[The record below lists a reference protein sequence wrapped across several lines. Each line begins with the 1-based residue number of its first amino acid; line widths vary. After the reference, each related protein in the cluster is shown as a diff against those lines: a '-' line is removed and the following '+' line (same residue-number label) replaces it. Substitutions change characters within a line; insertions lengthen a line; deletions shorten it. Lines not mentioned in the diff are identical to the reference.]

1 MSTNMLTLAE
11 LKSLIGTMYG
21 STAIAS
27 QNPAALLNETAK
39 VLNKIGL
46 MVTIKG
52 RYVDRLPELDG
63 PELPLGKT
71 IEEYFLQLPKILAE
85 DRDGSEDGTP
95 NDPSFLPASWSYS
108 LPKKR
113 IKQTRRYDEFEE
125 ACYTEAQFLDFI
137 ADIEASINDATT
149 VYRYGLKRQLIGEG
163 IELVESIIDATAG
176 ATAKDGK
183 TVATYVAASAAS
195 LDQGAYV
202 ISPTDSTV
210 KGVVMAE
217 KGNIANNTSWDD
229 AVAAGKIT
237 VFQLAESIA
246 KPTDSSSGE
255 AFIKKVLDDV
265 EIASEN
271 SMGHSLNGATIGAV
285 EDLRLYT
292 LQGLRSVIA
301 VDVKAGAFHRDEL
314 ELGAAMKSLPDFGDY
329 AGDTW
334 AVLTDS
340 RTLVLFLGYMA
351 MRVRENADGDFV
363 NFVRHMRH
371 TPFVSRATY
380 IKLYREPEPAPE
392 AVVEGN

>member
-11 LKSLIGTMYG
+11 LKALIASMYG

-27 QNPAALLNETAK
+27 KDPQLLINATAK

-52 RYVDRLPELDG
+52 RYVDRLPEFDG

-71 IEEYFLQLPKILAE
+71 IEEYFMQLPKILAE

-95 NDPSFLPASWSYS
+95 NDPSFLPPSYSYS

-113 IKQTRRYDEFEE
+113 IKQTRRYDEYEE
-125 ACYTEAQFLDFI
+125 ACYTEGQFLEFI
-137 ADIEASINDATT
+137 AEIQASIDDSTT
-149 VYRYGLKRQLIGEG
+149 VYKYGLKRQLLGAG
-163 IELVESIIDATAG
+163 IALIESIIDGSNGQTA
-176 ATAKDGK
+176 ADG
-183 TVATYVAASAAS
+183 TGIATYVAASANT
-195 LDQGAYV
+195 LEQGDYV
-202 ISPTDSTV
+202 INPTDSTQ

-217 KGNIANNTSWDD
+217 KGNIAANTSWAD
-229 AVAAGKIT
+229 AVAAGYIC
-237 VFQLAESIA
+237 VFDLAEDIA
-246 KPTDSSSGE
+246 KPTGTASGE

-271 SMGHSLNGATIGAV
+271 SEGHSLNGACIGAV
-285 EDLRLYT
+285 ENLRLYT
-292 LQGLRSVIA
+292 LQGVRSIMA

-314 ELGAAMKSLPDFGDY
+314 ELGAEMRSLPNFGNY
-329 AGDTW
+329 SGRTW

-340 RTLVLFLGYMA
+340 RTFVLFLGYMA

-363 NFVRHMRH
+363 NFVRHLRY
-371 TPFVSRATY
+371 TPFMSRSTF
-380 IKLYREPEPAPE
+380 IKLYREPVP
-392 AVVEGN
+392 VNEGEGD

>member
-1 MSTNMLTLAE
+1 MTQNMLTLAE
-11 LKSLIGTMYG
+11 LKALIGSMYG
-21 STAIAS
+21 SAKIAN
-27 QNPAALLNETAK
+27 QDPEAVLNETAK

-52 RYVDRLPELDG
+52 TYVDRLPEFDG

-71 IEEYFLQLPKILAE
+71 IEEYFLQLPKILDA

-108 LPKKR
+108 LDKKR

-125 ACYTEAQFLDFI
+125 ACYNEGQFLDFI
-137 ADIEASINDATT
+137 AEIEKSINDATT

-163 IELVESIIDATAG
+163 IGLIESIIDATAG

-183 TVATYVAASAAS
+183 TVSTYVAASAANI
-195 LDQGAYV
+195 DQGKYV
-202 ISPTDSTV
+202 INPTESTI
-210 KGVVMAE
+210 KGVVVAE
-217 KGNIANNTSWDD
+217 KGTIPKNTTWAQ
-229 AVAAGKIT
+229 AVAAGYIT
-237 VFQLAESIA
+237 EYDLAEEVA
-246 KPTDSSSGE
+246 KPTNTAQGE

-271 SMGHSLNGATIGAV
+271 SSGHSLNGATIGAV
-285 EDLRLYT
+285 DDLRLYT
-292 LQGLRSVIA
+292 LQGVRSVLA

-314 ELGAAMKSLPDFGDY
+314 DLGAEMKSLPDFGNY
-329 AGDTW
+329 SGRTW

-340 RTLVLFLGYMA
+340 RTFVLFLGYLA
-351 MRVRENADGDFV
+351 MRVRENADGDFI

-371 TPFVSRATY
+371 TPFMSRATF
-380 IKLYREPEPAPE
+380 IKLYRTP
-392 AVVEGN
+392 GN